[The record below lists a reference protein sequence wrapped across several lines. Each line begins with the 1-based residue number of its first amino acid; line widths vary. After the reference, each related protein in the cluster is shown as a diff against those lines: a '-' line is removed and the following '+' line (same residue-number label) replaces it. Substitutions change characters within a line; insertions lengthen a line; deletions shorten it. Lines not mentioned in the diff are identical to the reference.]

1 MANLRDLRRRIRS
14 VRNTQQIFKAMK
26 TVSASRLR
34 RAQDAIL
41 AARPYSRKL
50 QEVLSSAASRA
61 QAGLHPLLEERPAGT
76 CEVVVVSADRG
87 LCGSFNGN
95 VVRRAAAFA
104 SQQDEGR
111 LRGLHLIGR
120 KGRDYFRRRRLP
132 ILSERIDQYRG
143 LDYERAAAIAREL
156 AQRFTSRQVDSIHVI
171 YNEFK
176 SVAQQRVV
184 VERLLPVERA
194 ELSRRHRPLDYLYEP
209 QPQELL
215 ARLLP
220 VHVQFQFFR
229 VLLESVAAEQAAR
242 MAAMDAASRNAGD
255 MITGLTMH
263 LNRVRQAA
271 ITKELIEVVS
281 GAEALV

>member
-1 MANLRDLRRRIRS
+1 MPNLRDLRRRIRS

-41 AARPYSRKL
+41 AARPYARKL

-61 QAGLHPLLEERPAGT
+61 QPGLNPLLEERPGGS
-76 CEVVVVSADRG
+76 CELVVVSADRG
-87 LCGSFNGN
+87 LCGSFNSN
-95 VVRRAAAFA
+95 VLRRAVAFA
-104 SQQDEGR
+104 RQQEAGK
-111 LRGLHLIGR
+111 LCGLHLIGR
-120 KGRDYFRRRRLP
+120 KGRDYFRRRDLP

-143 LDYERAAAIAREL
+143 LDYERASAIAREL
-156 AQRFTSRQVDSIHVI
+156 AQRFVSGQADAVYVV

-176 SVAQQRVV
+176 SVAQQRVI
-184 VERLLPVERA
+184 VERLLPIERA
-194 ELSRRHRPLDYLYEP
+194 ELSRRRRPLDYLYEP
-209 QPQELL
+209 RPEELL

-220 VHVQFQFFR
+220 LHVEFQFFR

-255 MITGLTMH
+255 MITSLTMH

-271 ITKELIEVVS
+271 ITKELIEVVG

>member
-34 RAQDAIL
+34 RAQDAIV
-41 AARPYSRKL
+41 AARPYARKL
-50 QEVLSSAASRA
+50 QDVLSSVASRSQPGA
-61 QAGLHPLLEERPAGT
+61 HPLLEERPAGS
-76 CEVVVVSADRG
+76 CELVVVSADRG
-87 LCGSFNGN
+87 LCGSFNSN

-104 SQQDEGR
+104 RQQEDEK

-120 KGRDYFRRRRLP
+120 KGRDYFRRRAVP
-132 ILSERIDQYRG
+132 ILSERIDQYRH

-156 AQRFTSRQVDSIHVI
+156 AQRFTSRQVDAIHVV

-184 VERLLPVERA
+184 VERLLPIERGG
-194 ELSRRHRPLDYLYEP
+194 LNRRHPPLDYLYEP

-220 VHVQFQFFR
+220 VHVEFQFFR
-229 VLLESVAAEQAAR
+229 LLLESVAAEQAAR
-242 MAAMDAASRNAGD
+242 MAAMDAASRNAGE
-255 MITGLTMH
+255 MITSLTMH

-271 ITKELIEVVS
+271 ITKELIEVVG

>member
-41 AARPYSRKL
+41 AARPYARKL
-50 QEVLSSAASRA
+50 QEVLASVASRSRE
-61 QAGLHPLLEERPAGT
+61 GLHPLLEERPAGT
-76 CEVVVVSADRG
+76 CELVVVTADRG
-87 LCGSFNGN
+87 LCGSFNSN

-104 SQQDEGR
+104 REQPQGK

-120 KGRDYFRRRRLP
+120 KGRDYFRRRAVP
-132 ILSERIDQYRG
+132 ILSERIDQYRK
-143 LDYERAAAIAREL
+143 LDFERAAAVAREL
-156 AQRFTSRQVDSIHVI
+156 AQRFTSGQADAIHVV

-184 VERLLPVERA
+184 VERLLPIGRS
-194 ELSRRHRPLDYLYEP
+194 ELNQRRRPLDYLYEP
-209 QPQELL
+209 EPEALL

-220 VHVQFQFFR
+220 VHVEFQFFR
-229 VLLESVAAEQAAR
+229 LLLESVAAEQAAR